1 MLHGWMTAL
10 SGRSD
15 LDIQWQWWFAIS
27 VADTGGKMNPKP
39 KGGVNVLRML
49 YCVCIC
55 NPAALDSAFRDLLWD
70 AVTSLFHGFCLC
82 LPLVGSLMISTILEW
97 SLVSFS
103 GFGEL

>member
-1 MLHGWMTAL
+1 VGLMLHGWVTAL

-55 NPAALDSAFRDLLWD
+55 DLRHWIQLSEISCGTLSLRYFMDFAYVCLW
-70 AVTSLFHGFCLC
+70 
-82 LPLVGSLMISTILEW
+82 LV
-97 SLVSFS
+97 V
-103 GFGEL
+103 